1 MSGPGPITSPSISDP
16 AADAELAA
24 SQVVAW
30 AKSAATSL
38 ANDTL
43 TPTERARLGDLI
55 LSAATWLDERAAKAA
70 KAASDAKAAAFRA
83 SIAHLPPVER
93 MDRVSKGY

>member
-1 MSGPGPITSPSISDP
+1 MPDA

-24 SQVVAW
+24 HQVVAW
-30 AKSAATSL
+30 IKGAAASV
-38 ANDTL
+38 ANDSL

-83 SIAHLPPVER
+83 SIAHLPPLER
-93 MDRVSKGY
+93 MDRVLKGR